1 MANLTKEEKKAAYLA
16 AQEAAKQQTPELT
29 AAAEML
35 KAEEEAYAEDAKR
48 ANAPLAMLSKPV
60 PAKAFRIT
68 TGERTPRAIKALPD
82 AARERIF
89 NLARAAAAKAPSI
102 PANTHFAVYRTSKGA
117 DCFTGENA
125 KLLATGA
132 ADAIQAAW
140 KLMAE
145 SGNSDGLKLCAVK
158 VTQLPT
164 VEAGERFAV
173 TIHRRR
179 DSKKREARQIARRA
193 YSLSPEF

>member
-1 MANLTKEEKKAAYLA
+1 MAKPDEN
-16 AQEAAKQQTPELT
+16 TPLQ
-29 AAAEML
+29 L
-35 KAEEEAYAEDAKR
+35 LD
-48 ANAPLAMLSKPV
+48 SPV
-60 PAKAFRIT
+60 PAKTFRIT

-132 ADAIQAAW
+132 AEAIQAAW

-145 SGNSDGLKLCAVK
+145 SGNSDGLRLCAVK

-164 VEAGERFAV
+164 VEAGMGTLGTIERFAV